1 MKPPEFICIGAPK
14 SGTTWLFDNLV
25 LHPEIWL
32 PPTKSIQ
39 YYSGMVNRRRL
50 KKLWRGLRNKNI
62 NRGNARFSLRDS
74 KELAQWKLKYFFWP
88 VPNEHW
94 YLSLFSEAGAKIR
107 GEIAPSYTS
116 LKRSKIAQIEKVAPN
131 AKIIFFMRNPID
143 RAWSHFL
150 HTYIKNG
157 RKDIGKLSDEEIINT
172 LDYAPSVLLSDYV
185 ATIDRWG
192 EYFPSDQIL
201 VCFFE
206 EIAESPDDLI
216 ERLCQFL
223 DVKSDKSLFQQSSRR
238 NIFKGVN
245 EEMPVRVRAYLSD
258 KFYAQ
263 LDTLASRYQ
272 SYPIQWLKDADAAIV
287 GSQ

>member
-50 KKLWRGLRNKNI
+50 KKLWRGLRNKNTD
-62 NRGNARFSLRDS
+62 RGNARFSLSDS
-74 KELAQWKLKYFFWP
+74 RELTLWKLKYFFWP
-88 VPNEHW
+88 ISNEHW
-94 YLSLFSEAGAKIR
+94 YLSLFSETSGKVR

-116 LKRSKIAQIEKVAPN
+116 LQRSKVAQVKKAAPN

-150 HTYIKNG
+150 HTYIKTG
-157 RKDIGKLSDEEIINT
+157 RKDINKLSNEEIINT

-185 ATIDRWG
+185 ATIDRWS
-192 EYFPSDQIL
+192 EYFPPEQML
-201 VCFFE
+201 LCCFE
-206 EIAESPDDLI
+206 EIAECPDELI
-216 ERLCQFL
+216 EKLCLFL
-223 DVKSDKSLFQQSSRR
+223 KVAPDKSIFKKSSRR
-238 NIFKGVN
+238 NIFKGVSSP
-245 EEMPVRVRAYLSD
+245 MPEFVRLHLST
-258 KFYAQ
+258 KFYQQIA
-263 LDTLASRYQ
+263 TLGLRYPG
-272 SYPIQWLKDADAAIV
+272 YPRQWLKAADAAIV
-287 GSQ
+287 TA